1 MRRTLLM
8 VPGAIAALRKIDRQF
23 MPAVWQTLDRLVE
36 DPDALPLQPDE
47 DDPSFYWLA
56 IEGDIIIRF
65 EILDEKH
72 AICLLD
78 IGQ

>member
-1 MRRTLLM
+1 VKRTLFIM
-8 VPGAIAALRKIDRQF
+8 PGAVAALRKIDRRF

-36 DPDALPLQPDE
+36 EPDAMPLQPDE

-56 IEGDIIIRF
+56 LEGDIIIRF

-72 AICLLD
+72 AICVLD

>member
-1 MRRTLLM
+1 MM
-8 VPGAIAALRKIDRQF
+8 PGAIAALRKIDRQF

-36 DPDALPLQPDE
+36 DSDALPLQPDE
-47 DDPSFYWLA
+47 DNPSFYWLA

-65 EILDEKH
+65 EILDEQH

-78 IGQ
+78 IRQ

>member
-1 MRRTLLM
+1 MA
-8 VPGAIAALRKIDRQF
+8 PGAVAALRKIERQF
-23 MPAVWQTLDRLVE
+23 MPAVWQILDQLVE

-56 IEGDIIIRF
+56 IEGDIIVRF
-65 EILDEKH
+65 EILDERH
-72 AICLLD
+72 AIYLLD